1 MATFSSVV
9 CAWVSVF
16 MSMEVHKK
24 KIWLELDQFSLLLSR
39 NQRRPPSLTTF
50 SIFPNSQTNH
60 RDNFL
65 LFGLSILIQNFT
77 FLALRRAHQ
86 LKLCFWALPSEELF
100 TLWTQRCNSLFMTST
115 NPETE
120 TSQCLTQVRHP
131 ILRRYKHVSPC
142 LLRMPMSHAV
152 NCWVSAG
159 PLVNDVIFNKSAH
172 IHTQMRY
179 TLFYPIYS
187 FQF

>member
-39 NQRRPPSLTTF
+39 NRRRPPSLITF

-60 RDNFL
+60 RDNSL

-86 LKLCFWALPSEELF
+86 LKTLLLGSSFRRAFHTLNTALQFSFHDFYESGDRDLQMYPNVWHKTGTWS
-100 TLWTQRCNSLFMTST
+100 SADTST
-115 NPETE
+115 CPHVYWE
-120 TSQCLTQVRHP
+120 CL
-131 ILRRYKHVSPC
+131 C
-142 LLRMPMSHAV
+142 
-152 NCWVSAG
+152 
-159 PLVNDVIFNKSAH
+159 
-172 IHTQMRY
+172 HTQWTVEY
-179 TLFYPIYS
+179 LLDL
-187 FQF
+187 